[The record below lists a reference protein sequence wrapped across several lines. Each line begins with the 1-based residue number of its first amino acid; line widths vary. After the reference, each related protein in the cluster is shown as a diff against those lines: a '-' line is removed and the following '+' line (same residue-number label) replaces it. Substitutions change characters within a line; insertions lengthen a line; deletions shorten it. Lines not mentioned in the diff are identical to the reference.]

1 MDQKRRNCYRGRQES
16 IRKKMKE
23 LLDFIVR
30 NILGK
35 DSKYEIIE
43 EDDNSIVKLTIKT
56 AEDEGGMIIGKQG
69 KVIKAIR
76 NILRI
81 KATLE
86 KKKIILLVNPN

>member
-1 MDQKRRNCYRGRQES
+1 
-16 IRKKMKE
+16 MKE
-23 LLDFIVR
+23 LLDFILR

-35 DSKYEIIE
+35 DSTYEIIE
-43 EDDNSIVKLTIKT
+43 EDDGSIVKLTVKT
-56 AEDEGGMIIGKQG
+56 AEDEGGMVIGKGG

-86 KKKIILLVNPN
+86 KKKIILLVNPVLNK

>member
-1 MDQKRRNCYRGRQES
+1 
-16 IRKKMKE
+16 MKD
-23 LLDFIVR
+23 LLEFIIK

-35 DSKYEIIE
+35 DSRFEVTE
-43 EDDNSIVKLTIKT
+43 EDNGSIATLTVKTEEK
-56 AEDEGGMIIGKQG
+56 DGGLVIGKQG

-86 KKKIILLVNPN
+86 KKKIVLLVNPSSN

>member
-1 MDQKRRNCYRGRQES
+1 
-16 IRKKMKE
+16 MKE
-23 LLDFIVR
+23 LLEFIIK

-35 DSKYEIIE
+35 DSKFEIIE
-43 EDDNSIVKLTIKT
+43 EDNGSIVTLTVKT
-56 AEDEGGMIIGKQG
+56 EEKDGGLVIGKQG

-86 KKKIILLVNPN
+86 KKKVILLVNPTNN

>member
-1 MDQKRRNCYRGRQES
+1 
-16 IRKKMKE
+16 MKE

-43 EDDNSIVKLTIKT
+43 EDDGSIVKLTIKT

-86 KKKIILLVNPN
+86 KKKIILLVNPVS

>member
-1 MDQKRRNCYRGRQES
+1 
-16 IRKKMKE
+16 MKE
-23 LLDFIVR
+23 LLDFILR

-35 DSKYEIIE
+35 DSKYEISE
-43 EDDNSIVKLTIKT
+43 EDDGSIVKLTIKT
-56 AEDEGGMIIGKQG
+56 VEDEGGMVIGKQG

-86 KKKIILLVNPN
+86 KKKIILLVNPS